1 MKSDHQLCICHGS
14 SVASPSPLREA
25 GRGLCVCLRVGRLM
39 FAVNGALIGASRPGH
54 PAPSCSTFQAASAFG
69 SWPTFLLL
77 AFTLSLPLSLSLFLS
92 VSLRVCLA
100 PSVSLEVCG
109 TRWKSLVTS
118 SALYRCITPCHKP
131 CVLFLGCR
139 GPSAL

>member
-92 VSLRVCLA
+92 VSLLFRFL
-100 PSVSLEVCG
+100 S
-109 TRWKSLVTS
+109 
-118 SALYRCITPCHKP
+118 
-131 CVLFLGCR
+131 LFLCL
-139 GPSAL
+139 PLSVTICFSLFLALSLLLSLSFLLPLHPDRCDCV